1 MSGGIYEQITHQ
13 WLKDT
18 FLLGI
23 DLTLD
28 DGSPFPDIV
37 FEQSIQ
43 AAIRHV
49 ESELGVCI
57 EPFTVTQEAHDAER
71 QNRFSYWPFRLDHRP
86 VQRVDAM
93 RIKFGSYQGVDIPT
107 SWARFT
113 SNTHGQLN
121 LIPSQESLGSY
132 FFTAG
137 VPLMGGY
144 GIYEDREYIPSYF
157 EFDYTAGFETR
168 EGTALWPAG
177 ETTLRI
183 DLDPRILLKYNVTTN
198 LNDVRVIRKGQ
209 DGFTLSASTAP
220 TEDTEVT
227 WVADTLPADL
237 KHAIGIKGATLLL
250 LHVAGDLILGAG
262 IASQSLSVDGL
273 SQSVDT
279 TSSAMY
285 NGYSARAHDLGK
297 QYEGVIKALKSQ
309 YTMTQFGVV

>member
-1 MSGGIYEQITHQ
+1 MSGGIYDQITHQ

-28 DGSPFPDIV
+28 DGTAYPDTI

-49 ESELGVCI
+49 ESDLGVCV
-57 EPFTVTQEAHDAER
+57 EPFTVTKEAHDAER

-86 VQRVDAM
+86 VQRIDAM
-93 RIKFGSYQGVDIPT
+93 RIKFGSFEGVDIPT

-113 SNTHGQLN
+113 SNTHGQIN

-157 EFDYTAGFETR
+157 EIDYTAGFETR
-168 EGTALWPAG
+168 EGTVTLPAG
-177 ETTLRI
+177 ETSVTVELN
-183 DLDPRILLKYNVTTN
+183 PRILLKYLVSTDLASARTTA
-198 LNDVRVIRKGQ
+198 KGQ
-209 DGFTLSASTAP
+209 ESFTITVPTAFAQ
-220 TEDTEVT
+220 DTVIT
-227 WVADTLPADL
+227 WTADTLPADL

-273 SQSVDT
+273 SQNIDT

-297 QYEGVIKALKSQ
+297 QYDKVIKALKSQ
-309 YTMTQFGVV
+309 YTMTHFGVV

>member
-1 MSGGIYEQITHQ
+1 MSGIYEQITHQ

-18 FLLGI
+18 FLLGV

-28 DGSPFPDIV
+28 DGSAFPDVI
-37 FEQSIQ
+37 FEQSIR
-43 AAIRHV
+43 AATRHV
-49 ESELGVCI
+49 ENDLGVCV
-57 EPFTVTQEAHDAER
+57 EPFKVTEEGHDAER

-86 VQRVDAM
+86 VQRIDAM
-93 RIKFGSYQGVDIPT
+93 RIKFGSYKGVDIPT

-113 SNTHGQLN
+113 STTHGQFN

-157 EFDYTAGFETR
+157 EIDYTAGFESR
-168 EGTALWPAG
+168 EGVATIPAG
-177 ETTLRI
+177 DTSVRVE
-183 DLDPRILLKYNVTTN
+183 LDPKIMLKYLVDTDQ
-198 LNDVRVIRKGQ
+198 LSVRSTSKGQ
-209 DGFTLSASTAP
+209 DGFTLTIPAP
-220 TEDTEVT
+220 LSENLVINWT
-227 WVADTLPADL
+227 ADTLPSDL

-273 SQSVDT
+273 SQSIDT

-285 NGYSARAHDLGK
+285 NGYSARAHDLDK
-297 QYEGVIKALKSQ
+297 QYQGVIKALKSQ

>member
-1 MSGGIYEQITHQ
+1 
-13 WLKDT
+13 
-18 FLLGI
+18 
-23 DLTLD
+23 
-28 DGSPFPDIV
+28 
-37 FEQSIQ
+37 
-43 AAIRHV
+43 
-49 ESELGVCI
+49 
-57 EPFTVTQEAHDAER
+57 
-71 QNRFSYWPFRLDHRP
+71 
-86 VQRVDAM
+86 M
-93 RIKFGSYQGVDIPT
+93 RIKFGSYDGVDIPT

-113 SNTHGQLN
+113 SNTHGQFN

-157 EFDYTAGFETR
+157 EIDYTAGFETR
-168 EGTALWPAG
+168 EGTAVLPAG
-177 ETTLRI
+177 ERSVRI

-198 LNDVRVIRKGQ
+198 LASARVTSKGQ
-209 DGFTLSASTAP
+209 EGFTLTVPTAFP
-220 TEDTEVT
+220 SDTEVT
-227 WVADTLPADL
+227 WTADTLPADL

-273 SQSVDT
+273 SQNIDT

-297 QYEGVIKALKSQ
+297 EYEKVIKALKSQ